1 MGALLSLPAVG
12 YLLLPTLGTYSTS
25 LNLLFFYMTWSTLV
39 LTQSQLRVEVIGTL
53 AVRALFFI
61 LPAAFFLLFDTII
74 PSLAVGLKIQG
85 APALPTRTGG
95 VQGAKKS
102 KGTPPWWQVIGVS
115 LFNILLSVGIQ
126 VAVEF
131 LFTEVFHM
139 RSAMKIT
146 TTLPMPWSIAKD
158 VLRGLVIREVL
169 QYYIHRF
176 LHRPAH
182 PNTFSTLHKNWNHSI
197 TAPYSFTAYYDHPLP
212 YLLLHFLPL
221 YLPTLLFRPHILTH
235 LLLLSLTTLEETL
248 VASGYATLP
257 GIMLGGIARRQDR
270 HMQSRGRGNFAPWGF
285 MDWLHGTSVG
295 GDVMEDV
302 RDEAEKHQVK
312 ERAGGMLDDAAE
324 QGREGVRE
332 GVKALRG
339 RKKKQHA

>member
-1 MGALLSLPAVG
+1 
-12 YLLLPTLGTYSTS
+12 
-25 LNLLFFYMTWSTLV
+25 MTWSTLV
-39 LTQSQLRVEVIGTL
+39 FTQSQLRVEVIGTL

-61 LPAAFFLLFDTII
+61 VPSALFLLFDTII
-74 PSLAVGLKIQG
+74 PSLAVYLKIQG
-85 APALPTRTGG
+85 ASALPTRTGG
-95 VQGAKKS
+95 VRGAKKS

-126 VAVEF
+126 VLVEL
-131 LFTEVFHM
+131 LFTEVLHM

-146 TTLPMPWSIAKD
+146 TRLPMPWSIAKD

-182 PNTFSTLHKNWNHSI
+182 SNTLSTLHKKWNHSI

-212 YLLLHFLPL
+212 YLLLHFIPT

-235 LLLLSLTTLEETL
+235 LLLFALTTIEETL
-248 VASGYATLP
+248 VASGYSTLP

-295 GDVMEDV
+295 GDFVDDV
-302 RDEAEKHQVK
+302 RDEAKKHRVT
-312 ERAGGMLDDAAE
+312 ERAGGVLDDAAE
-324 QGREGVRE
+324 QGIEGVR
-332 GVKALRG
+332 ALRG
-339 RKKKQHA
+339 RKKGDKQNA